1 MAELEGAAL
10 DAGLRR
16 AVLSATTESQLLYE
30 QLGWHPGALLTAM
43 YLRHVTKLRPRLSR
57 AMTSMRKLS
66 RALCARV
73 ETPLAGRENF
83 STDIAQVF

>member
-1 MAELEGAAL
+1 MDLARGCGQDHCPPSTTRAGELAAE
-10 DAGLRR
+10 AG
-16 AVLSATTESQLLYE
+16 
-30 QLGWHPGALLTAM
+30 HPIRVGALLTAM

-83 STDIAQVF
+83 STDIAQTF